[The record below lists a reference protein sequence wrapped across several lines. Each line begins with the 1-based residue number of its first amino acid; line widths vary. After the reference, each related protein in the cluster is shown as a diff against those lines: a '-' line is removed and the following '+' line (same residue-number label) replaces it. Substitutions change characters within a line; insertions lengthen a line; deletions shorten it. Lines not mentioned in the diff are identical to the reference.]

1 MDRIKFKTRLFGYS
15 KIDVRDYIAR
25 MNEDFAKTLMNNLA
39 EQEKKKE
46 VLRDRIAQL
55 EAELDVYKKQCFEVS
70 DAILDA
76 KKYAA
81 HLKGEADKEKAM
93 RELEFS
99 EWDEQQAQKIC
110 GYQQDI
116 ADIRSRLK
124 QFAANTEMELEQY
137 EEQLE
142 FIKNHCQSRAE
153 LKKEDKISEV
163 SETEDISE
171 VPETEAITEVPETE
185 EITETSEKDGIS
197 EISEE

>member
-1 MDRIKFKTRLFGYS
+1 MDRRKFRTRLFGYS
-15 KIDVRDYIAR
+15 KIDVRDYISR

-46 VLRDRIAQL
+46 VLRDRITQL
-55 EAELDVYKKQCFEVS
+55 EEELEIYKKQCMEVS

-81 HLKGEADKEKAM
+81 HLKEEADKEKLK
-93 RELEFS
+93 RELEYS

-124 QFAANTEMELEQY
+124 QFAENTDLDLVKY
-137 EEQLE
+137 EERLE
-142 FIKNHCQSRAE
+142 FIKSHCQSRAE
-153 LKKEDKISEV
+153 LVNKEG
-163 SETEDISE
+163 ISE
-171 VPETEAITEVPETE
+171 VPDKEEFTEV
-185 EITETSEKDGIS
+185 SEKEELS
-197 EISEE
+197 EISEEQ